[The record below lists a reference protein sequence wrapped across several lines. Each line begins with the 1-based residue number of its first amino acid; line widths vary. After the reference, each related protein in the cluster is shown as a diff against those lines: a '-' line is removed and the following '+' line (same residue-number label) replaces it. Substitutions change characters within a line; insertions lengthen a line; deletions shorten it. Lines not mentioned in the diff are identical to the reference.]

1 MSARILPHF
10 FFCHLEIEATAKV
23 LQVAMFY
30 SSLQVA
36 ISRSRYCNLNLK
48 PKQVQCLEAIY
59 SGRDVVAVLPTGYGK
74 SLIFHLLP
82 SLFLEKINYSQR
94 PLPSASFR
102 PVIVVVSPLNAL
114 IKDQIRRSS
123 EGSVN
128 ATFLNAK
135 KKSDSSDLELDV
147 SDSNYTLLKDAKY
160 DMIFTHPEAFVSCKD
175 GMELFQSQPYQRAV
189 KAVIVDEAHCI
200 LEW

>member
-1 MSARILPHF
+1 
-10 FFCHLEIEATAKV
+10 
-23 LQVAMFY
+23 MFY

-36 ISRSRYCNLNLK
+36 ISRSKYWKINLK

-82 SLFLEKINYSQR
+82 SLFLEKMNSQ
-94 PLPSASFR
+94 SMSFR
-102 PVIVVVSPLNAL
+102 PVVIVVSPLNAL

-135 KKSDSSDLELDV
+135 RKRDSSDLELDA
-147 SDSNYTLLKDAKY
+147 SDANFPLLKDAKY
-160 DMIFTHPEAFVSCKD
+160 EMIFTHPEAFLSCKD
-175 GMELFQSQPYQRAV
+175 GMELFQSQQYQRAV